1 MYGRYTC
8 VDHNRRRCDRDTFHM
23 MLEVD
28 PREDGSLYHE
38 RLWICVSLSGAGEAW
53 RHGRGGQT
61 LILCVGVA
69 RSSGA

>member
-1 MYGRYTC
+1 
-8 VDHNRRRCDRDTFHM
+8 M

-28 PREDGSLYHE
+28 PREDGSLYDE

-69 RSSGA
+69 SCELQVS